1 MKSIPECSLKDYEVG
16 EREMKKGCPLQII
29 KKECDQ

>member
-1 MKSIPECSLKDYEVG
+1 MKSIPECSLKDYK
-16 EREMKKGCPLQII
+16 EREMKKGGPLQLI